1 MKTKKVVVLL
11 LAASTS
17 FFAVAQVSAPLEVA
31 VPFPFY
37 VGNKMLPAGSYKIQT
52 NADLLLVTVSSD
64 NGKDNAT
71 AVLITQISTSAEDR
85 NSVVFD
91 VVGNTHYLSEIYL
104 QGEEG
109 LQVKASAE
117 SHSHV
122 RIKGKQ

>member
-1 MKTKKVVVLL
+1 MKTKIAVVLL
-11 LAASTS
+11 LLVSSA
-17 FFAVAQVSAPLEVA
+17 FFAVAQVSAPLAIV

-52 NADLLLVTVSSD
+52 NADLLLVTVSGD

-71 AVLITQISTSAEDR
+71 AVLITQISTSSEDK

-91 VVGNTHYLSEIYL
+91 VVGNTHYLSEIYI

-109 LQVKASAE
+109 LQVKTSTE
-117 SHSHV
+117 GHTHV
-122 RIKGKQ
+122 RIKGK